1 MNKIRIAGNVLS
13 GLQAVFF
20 CFITAPGIL
29 LLALVLSVPSPSA
42 FFVSAARTFSET
54 VLATS
59 AHPVSHDCAVVPL
72 DDPWPRPCLQPATPE
87 SDFILEGDRFLVK
100 FYLLIALLNFPV
112 WCLLNMPSSVNRRE
126 GH

>member
-54 VLATS
+54 VPVTPAQ
-59 AHPVSHDCAVVPL
+59 PVSHDCAVVPL
-72 DDPWPRPCLQPATPE
+72 DDPWPRPCLQRVTPE
-87 SDFILEGDRFLVK
+87 SDFILKGDRFLVK

-112 WCLLNMPSSVNRRE
+112 WCLLNMPSSANRRE

>member
-1 MNKIRIAGNVLS
+1 MKKIRIAGNVLS

-54 VLATS
+54 VPVTLAQ
-59 AHPVSHDCAVVPL
+59 PVSHDCEVVPL
-72 DDPWPRPCLQPATPE
+72 DDPWPRPCLQRVTAE
-87 SDFILEGDRFLVK
+87 SDFILKGDRFLMK

-112 WCLLNMPSSVNRRE
+112 WCLLNMPSSAYRRE

>member
-1 MNKIRIAGNVLS
+1 MNKIRIAGKMLS

-42 FFVSAARTFSET
+42 FFVSAARTFSTT
-54 VLATS
+54 VPATP

-87 SDFILEGDRFLVK
+87 SDFILEGDRFLAK
-100 FYLLIALLNFPV
+100 FYLIIALLNFPV
-112 WCLLNMPSSVNRRE
+112 WCLLNMPSSVIRRE

>member
-42 FFVSAARTFSET
+42 FFVSAARTFSAT
-54 VLATS
+54 VPVTPAS
-59 AHPVSHDCAVVPL
+59 AQV
-72 DDPWPRPCLQPATPE
+72 
-87 SDFILEGDRFLVK
+87 
-100 FYLLIALLNFPV
+100 
-112 WCLLNMPSSVNRRE
+112 
-126 GH
+126 